1 VLVNKVV
8 PKDISSQLNNPR
20 DMPADAYRPQPLI
33 FKEKADAYID
43 QLIMTSNAD
52 DYFVIKVCAFK
63 VNCNLYSSALSA
75 D

>member
-1 VLVNKVV
+1 MLVNKVV

-52 DYFVIKVCAFK
+52 DYFVIKVH
-63 VNCNLYSSALSA
+63 LYSACSACAKLQL
-75 D
+75 